1 MRLNKDFGFGT
12 LRLGGVFEDSWT
24 NRHKFYEDLST
35 GFTPDFKYKPTVAV
49 PYYNNEKLLEDSSWV
64 QWQAFADFEWRPTD
78 SLTIT
83 PGYKY
88 VNFTRKVDAPVENGV
103 QGGPSLGP
111 INGQNTY
118 TKSLYFLTANYRI
131 EPYWSVYAQTAT
143 GFLVPSL
150 SFEQV
155 ANFALN
161 NLKPEESTNYQLG
174 TVYTRG
180 NFTIDGD
187 VYRIDVTNIETAGPT
202 SCGCFVNGGNAEF
215 GGVEGEASYTLSNG
229 LTMFANGSV
238 NSAKNYT
245 QAPKST
251 EAAGLIYGQG
261 PIAGTL
267 TYKVVGPQ
275 VSKAGT
281 PLGAYSTLDASVSY
295 DFGRFKAKL
304 AGFNLMD
311 DRKVTQYDGTFYAFQ
326 VGRQIQLTLQAK
338 Y

>member
-1 MRLNKDFGFGT
+1 
-12 LRLGGVFEDSWT
+12 
-24 NRHKFYEDLST
+24 
-35 GFTPDFKYKPTVAV
+35 
-49 PYYNNEKLLEDSSWV
+49 
-64 QWQAFADFEWRPTD
+64 
-78 SLTIT
+78 
-83 PGYKY
+83 
-88 VNFTRKVDAPVENGV
+88 
-103 QGGPSLGP
+103 
-111 INGQNTY
+111 
-118 TKSLYFLTANYRI
+118 
-131 EPYWSVYAQTAT
+131 
-143 GFLVPSL
+143 
-150 SFEQV
+150 
-155 ANFALN
+155 
-161 NLKPEESTNYQLG
+161 
-174 TVYTRG
+174 
-180 NFTIDGD
+180 
-187 VYRIDVTNIETAGPT
+187 
-202 SCGCFVNGGNAEF
+202 
-215 GGVEGEASYTLSNG
+215 
-229 LTMFANGSV
+229 MFANGSV